1 MDGIA
6 MNEGA
11 LGDSVKVKNLSSKR
25 IIEAQVTGKKT
36 VKVTF

>member
-1 MDGIA
+1 
-6 MNEGA
+6 

-36 VKVTF
+36 VKVIF